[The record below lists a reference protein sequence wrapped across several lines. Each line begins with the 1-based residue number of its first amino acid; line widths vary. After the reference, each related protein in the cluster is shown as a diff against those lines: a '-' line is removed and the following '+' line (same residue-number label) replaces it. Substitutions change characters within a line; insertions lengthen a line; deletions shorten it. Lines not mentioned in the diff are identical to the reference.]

1 METIENSRQSAT
13 IPILTYPSIFI
24 KDNLTSWE
32 TFEEQTKECHR
43 QLDLAD
49 TEFASIKKV
58 FDLDSNK
65 SVYETH
71 KATGASFRST
81 IEALFKLVNDAN
93 NTIQCK
99 YFGIFHYIQYVN
111 AQHLKNR
118 TSYK

>member
-1 METIENSRQSAT
+1 M
-13 IPILTYPSIFI
+13 LTFTNLSVSI

-58 FDLDSNK
+58 FDLDTNK

-81 IEALFKLVNDAN
+81 IEALFKLVNDSN

-99 YFGIFHYIQYVN
+99 YLWQILLHAIRKCILTVPRVTAWVLIYQI
-111 AQHLKNR
+111 K
-118 TSYK
+118 